1 MLELLF
7 SLTGIGFGLL
17 LAYVTGEEVR
27 QGETYLR
34 LLSEVIFL
42 ALALLIAYN
51 LSSIYG
57 SILSLII
64 AFFLHFAKRRWPSW
78 RWEIAVYLSFIIG
91 YWLLPAHSITVAVGI
106 FLYGLPK
113 GSLLLYGSKNIQ
125 KI

>member
-27 QGETYLR
+27 QGEKYLR

-51 LSSIYG
+51 LSSIYV

-64 AFFLHFAKRRWPSW
+64 ALFLYLARRWWSSVW
-78 RWEIAVYLSFIIG
+78 WEMAVYLFFIASYG
-91 YWLLPAHSITVAVGI
+91 LLPAHRITVAVGI
-106 FLYGLPK
+106 FLYGLPL
-113 GSLLLYGSKNIQ
+113 GSLLLYESKNVQ

>member
-27 QGETYLR
+27 QGEKYLR

-42 ALALLIAYN
+42 TLALLIAYA
-51 LSSIYG
+51 LPHLLWG
-57 SILSLII
+57 VLCLMV
-64 AFFLHFAKRRWPSW
+64 AVFLYLARRWWPSLW
-78 RWEIAVYLSFIIG
+78 WEIAVYLSFIIG